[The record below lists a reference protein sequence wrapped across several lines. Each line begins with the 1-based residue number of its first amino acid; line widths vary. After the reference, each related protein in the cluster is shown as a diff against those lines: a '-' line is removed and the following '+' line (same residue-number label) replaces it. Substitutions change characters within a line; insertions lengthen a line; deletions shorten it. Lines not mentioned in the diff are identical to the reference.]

1 MKPMDTKIVPRLVQ
15 EQRLILTQELQLFL
29 KLIQMTTLELREY
42 LEEQLIENPLLEEA
56 EEKNAENTDSNE
68 PDFEFKPDE
77 NMLLGSGER
86 DYKPFKEFIEEGD
99 DEIPWE
105 NKVSAPE
112 SLLDYLKWQ
121 LDLSD
126 FSDEEKHIASIIVGN
141 TDENGYLE
149 IELEEIAQL
158 LAEHQFESIPNQLIN
173 NASEDEKKV
182 SYENLINTDR
192 SYIDKVESVLKKM
205 QSSFDPPGVCARDL
219 KECLKIQAEQL
230 GYNGGIQNVN
240 KIIDSFLEEVATRD
254 YKKIADALGVSTE
267 EVEQATSV
275 ISSLEPKPGRPFY
288 LKDTAKYIVPDF
300 YVYKVGNDLHIQLNR
315 DFPKVRIS
323 QYYETLFKRGA
334 SISADVKKY
343 IKEKLEA
350 ARRIRNCLEEREK
363 MVNKI
368 IKKIVEHQR
377 DFFEYGSDHLKP
389 LRLKDIARD
398 KDINVHESTV
408 SRITSRR
415 YIHTPQGIL
424 ELKSLFSRGIEM
436 SDGELISFEKIKTL
450 IKDIITTESPESP
463 YSDEDIAKM
472 LERRNIK
479 IARRTIAK
487 YRKILKIP
495 SSSERVAKKGKD
507 HASYSNNQ
515 TYRTKQS

>member
-56 EEKNAENTDSNE
+56 EEKSTENTDSNE

-77 NMLLGSGER
+77 NMLRGSRER

-192 SYIDKVESVLKKM
+192 SYIDKV
-205 QSSFDPPGVCARDL
+205 
-219 KECLKIQAEQL
+219 
-230 GYNGGIQNVN
+230 
-240 KIIDSFLEEVATRD
+240 DSLLEEVATRD

-350 ARRIRNCLEEREK
+350 ARRIKNCLEEREK

-389 LRLKDIARD
+389 LRLKDIAHD
-398 KDINVHESTV
+398 KDIDVHESTV

>member
-1 MKPMDTKIVPRLVQ
+1 MTPPPIQPSTQPKLVQ

-192 SYIDKVESVLKKM
+192 SYIDKV
-205 QSSFDPPGVCARDL
+205 
-219 KECLKIQAEQL
+219 
-230 GYNGGIQNVN
+230 
-240 KIIDSFLEEVATRD
+240 DSLLEEVATRD

-350 ARRIRNCLEEREK
+350 ARRIKNCLEEREK

-398 KDINVHESTV
+398 KDIHVHESTV

-436 SDGELISFEKIKTL
+436 SDGEVISFEKIKTL

-487 YRKILKIP
+487 YRKILKSP